1 MPEEAEIVN
10 NRSKEPGISSFVSEF
25 LSNFISWKKLTDDLI
40 LEVLNFLLS
49 KTSAAKAPLSA
60 FLAYQANFQNLENDS
75 NIFLLLV
82 IKLLLLLKFSCG
94 GNLLPEICYFLV
106 LIFLVEQRR
115 YEEDKTCSMD
125 GLNPLMDINAVEPV
139 TIGAIASR
147 LYFYYSY
154 THKVSGDLAEIRCA
168 LFGLHKV
175 AILNHDELGQL
186 SLLVDRLLKK
196 RKEKKLCRYL
206 FYLGKIRTI
215 RLEYSDAKERCV
227 QAAQIAPVAAR
238 SFRIQCN
245 KLAVL
250 VRLLLGEIPERTIL
264 TQSGMQGALRPY
276 FELTNMSDFSL
287 SGLVDMAD
295 CLAVRIGDL
304 ELFSDVSEK
313 FAGTFIS
320 DRTNNV
326 IVRLRHG
333 VIRIGLRTIS
343 ICYSRIPL
351 DDVAD
356 TLTMHSTNLVES
368 IVAKAIRD
376 GAIDAKID
384 HANGWL
390 ILKETG
396 DIYFTAEPQAA
407 FSSRIAFC
415 VNLHNEAAWNLR
427 FPLDKYS
434 SDEWKSASQIP
445 NRKMYAT
452 LIGYGKQT
460 IASANMINIF

>member
-1 MPEEAEIVN
+1 MSPAFLLLSQN
-10 NRSKEPGISSFVSEF
+10 SFPT
-25 LSNFISWKKLTDDLI
+25 LSA
-40 LEVLNFLLS
+40 VLDFLLS
-49 KTSAAKAPLSA
+49 KTSAAKEDDSA
-60 FLAYQANFQNLENDS
+60 TS
-75 NIFLLLV
+75 SHPI
-82 IKLLLLLKFSCG
+82 CG
-94 GNLLPEICYFLV
+94 GNLLPELLLFCYFLV

-115 YEEDKTCSMD
+115 YEEDKTCSMG
-125 GLNPLMDINAVEPV
+125 GLNLLMDINAVEPV

-154 THKVSGDLAEIRCA
+154 THEVSGDLAEIRCA

-186 SLLVDRLLKK
+186 
-196 RKEKKLCRYL
+196 CRYL

-215 RLEYSDAKERCV
+215 RLEYSDAKERFV

-238 SFRIQCN
+238 SFRIQCS

-250 VRLLLGEIPERTIL
+250 VRLLLGEIPERAIL
-264 TQSGMQGALRPY
+264 TQSGMQGVLRPY

-295 CLAVRIGDL
+295 CLAVGIGDL

-313 FAGTFIS
+313 FAGIFIS

-326 IVRLRHG
+326 IVRLQHG

-356 TLTMHSTNLVES
+356 TLRMHSTNPVES
-368 IVAKAIRD
+368 VVAKAIRD

-396 DIYFTAEPQAA
+396 DIYFTAEPLAA

-434 SDEWKSASQIP
+434 SDEWKSANQIL
-445 NRKMYAT
+445 NRKM
-452 LIGYGKQT
+452 
-460 IASANMINIF
+460 ASIFRTMLLFSQFLPSVPHFLYSLY